1 MYTKVDDRKMANK
14 ILFYIVGCPSAT
26 IDDIMKN
33 CHTNYR
39 RLKKLEAEGYIVL
52 PKPTARGQ
60 RNKQYYE
67 DKAIQSSGA

>member
-14 ILFYIVGCPSAT
+14 ILFYIVGYPSAT
-26 IDDIMKN
+26 IDDIIKN

-67 DKAIQSSGA
+67 DKTIQSSGA